1 MDRPPGIYASSASR
15 RDLARRRARRRR
27 PLLLVRA
34 GNWLAVLVAC
44 GVTVTLAERLAG

>member
-1 MDRPPGIYASSASR
+1 MDRPLGIYASSASR

-27 PLLLVRA
+27 SFLLVRA

-44 GVTVTLAERLAG
+44 GVTLTLAQHLAG